1 MRGLEAPKPLSGA
14 DLSRVLGRSLGG
26 SEWARV
32 LVLSDGTDDICSY
45 HLKST
50 TAIFT
55 QNNCGRRA
63 RLLGAREQWGGGGV
77 AKQLCQLAD
86 NSIKASVKN

>member
-14 DLSRVLGRSLGG
+14 DLFRVLGRSLGG
-26 SEWARV
+26 SEWARA
-32 LVLSDGTDDICSY
+32 LVLSDGTDGICSFN
-45 HLKST
+45 LKST

-63 RLLGAREQWGGGGV
+63 RLLGAREQWGVGGKT
-77 AKQLCQLAD
+77 ALSTC
-86 NSIKASVKN
+86 